1 VYIDTHTLSLLV
13 SYFDL
18 SKKKWGTW
26 RYTYKRL
33 VTNKFE
39 LRDSRVAST
48 IDVVTIKK
56 DQVAVAGV
64 IIIRALDL
72 VDRRNIVIST
82 WNWPGGSQKDS
93 CNADHHNSC
102 S

>member
-1 VYIDTHTLSLLV
+1 MHTGTHTLSPV
-13 SYFDL
+13 SYLDL
-18 SKKKWGTW
+18 SKKQWETW

-48 IDVVTIKK
+48 IDVVTIKE
-56 DQVAVAGV
+56 DQLAVAGV
-64 IIIRALDL
+64 IIICALDL

-93 CNADHHNSC
+93 CNADHNSC

>member
-1 VYIDTHTLSLLV
+1 M
-13 SYFDL
+13 
-18 SKKKWGTW
+18 
-26 RYTYKRL
+26 

-48 IDVVTIKK
+48 IDVVTIKE

-72 VDRRNIVIST
+72 VDRRNIVISA
-82 WNWPGGSQKDS
+82 WNWPGGCRKIVVTPIIIRALDLVDS
-93 CNADHHNSC
+93 RNIVISTWTAA
-102 S
+102 